1 MIRPIISLRRKRIVI
16 DIDTQADF
24 FLAGGSACV
33 RNHRRVISN
42 IRRTV
47 AWARRKNIRMIST
60 IHTNNSRSGANFCV
74 PGTDGHMKLSYTI
87 RHSHVGFQADGCT
100 DLPRDIL
107 LQHDQIVIEKRCTD
121 PFDEPRV
128 DRMLSELKVDEY
140 IVIGAV
146 TEDAVKAAVLGLL
159 ARRKNVT
166 VLTDAVGSHDKAA
179 AQKAL
184 RQMEA
189 KGAKLTEAK
198 ILYGTSL
205 PLVGACDCDR
215 CRGRAKPVSAQ
226 VD

>member
-1 MIRPIISLRRKRIVI
+1 MIRPIISLRRKRIIV
-16 DIDTQADF
+16 DIDTQVDF
-24 FLAGGSACV
+24 FLASGAACV

-47 AWARRKNIRMIST
+47 AWARVRNIRMIST
-60 IHTNNSRSGANFCV
+60 IHTNNGNSDANFCV
-74 PGTDGHMKLSYTI
+74 PGTEGHMKLSYTL
-87 RHSHVGFQADGCT
+87 RHSYAGFPADGCT

-107 LQHDQIVIEKRCTD
+107 LQHDQVIIEKRTVD
-121 PFDEPRV
+121 PFAEPRA
-128 DRMLSELKVDEY
+128 DRMLSELKVDEF
-140 IVIGAV
+140 IIIGAV
-146 TEDAVKAAVLGLL
+146 TEKAVKATVLGLL

-166 VLTDAVGSHDKAA
+166 LLTDAIGSHDKGAA
-179 AQKAL
+179 EKAI

-215 CRGRAKPVSAQ
+215 CSGQIKHLSA
-226 VD
+226 